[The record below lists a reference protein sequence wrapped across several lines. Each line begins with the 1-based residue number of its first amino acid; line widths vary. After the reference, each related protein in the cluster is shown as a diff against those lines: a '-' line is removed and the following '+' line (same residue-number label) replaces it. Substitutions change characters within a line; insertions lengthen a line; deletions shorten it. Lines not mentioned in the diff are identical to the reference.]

1 MRTLPSLATAL
12 LAAIAALPAPAFAQV
27 TYAELQPGARVRLS
41 GGERIAGTVLARS
54 RDSIS
59 IAAGRHGTRT
69 LALASLGEVAVYR
82 GRSRASGARAGAL
95 WGTGV
100 GLLLGAAV
108 GPGDSSVNKG
118 AFTAFAGYN
127 GALVGAIIG
136 AIAGRERWVAYGSDA
151 PRLDAPGAGW
161 TRLAPGT
168 RVRVSAPGVLAPQ
181 FTGTVLEHGRDTLR
195 VSGEGGIPVAI
206 PVAAINTLERGTSH
220 ARGRGARVGAGV
232 GALIAGGTLG
242 LLASTDPE
250 SDAGDALVQG
260 LGGGAFWGA
269 VIGALVGA
277 DDWKAVQPVTAWMPG
292 SRQLL
297 IGARISVR

>member
-12 LAAIAALPAPAFAQV
+12 LATTAVAHPAAAQV

-41 GGERIAGTVLARS
+41 GTERIAGTVLTRAG
-54 RDSIS
+54 DSIT
-59 IAAGRHGTRT
+59 IAAGKHGTRT

-108 GPGDSSVNKG
+108 GTGDSSVNKG
-118 AFTAFAGYN
+118 AFTAFAAYN
-127 GALVGAIIG
+127 GALTGAVIG
-136 AIAGRERWVAYGSDA
+136 AIAGRERWVAYGGEPSA
-151 PRLDAPGAGW
+151 VTGARWG
-161 TRLAPGT
+161 RVAPGT
-168 RVRVSAPGVLAPQ
+168 RVRVSAPGVLAPG
-181 FTGTVLEHGRDTLR
+181 FTGTVLEQGADTLR
-195 VSGEGGIPVAI
+195 VTGEGGIPVAI
-206 PVAAINTLERGTSH
+206 PVARITTLEQGAGRGR
-220 ARGRGARVGAGV
+220 ARGAWVGAGI
-232 GALIAGGTLG
+232 GALIGGGAFG
-242 LLASTDPE
+242 LLASIDSK
-250 SDAGDALVQG
+250 SDMGEAVLQG
-260 LGGGAFWGA
+260 AGGGAFWGL

-292 SRQLL
+292 SRQLR